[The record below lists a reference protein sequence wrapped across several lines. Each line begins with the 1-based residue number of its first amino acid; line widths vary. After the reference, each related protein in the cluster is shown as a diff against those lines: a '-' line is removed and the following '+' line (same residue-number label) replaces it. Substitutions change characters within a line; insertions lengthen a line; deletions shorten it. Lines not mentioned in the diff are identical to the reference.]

1 VRSSN
6 PLTFCKVLAFVLLF
20 CASGAAP
27 ASAQD
32 GGGSP
37 APQQP
42 RRPAADNLNELR
54 PVPVARR
61 SEMVC
66 GGFIEQQS
74 PVGQPQIVGAEQE
87 RERRVF
93 GQGDLVFIDAGAQQG
108 VRVGQEFEVTRPRG
122 QFRSKFSRKGGS
134 LGVYTQEVGQLRV
147 IRVRDHVSVAEVTS
161 SCSTLLLGDTLRPV
175 PPSASP
181 AARAD
186 ANLDRFAEPSGKQTG
201 HIVLARDGREML
213 SRDQVVFIDL
223 GAEDNVKVGD
233 YLTVFR
239 PKGHGTIVKT
249 RGEITANARRGFE
262 SNEFR
267 GGGFSNQSQR
277 VKDVNGSKYGQT
289 VKTVSI
295 RHHRPP
301 VPRLTVGEVVVLH
314 VEGRTATAV
323 ITRVAQEV
331 HTGDAVELQ

>member
-1 VRSSN
+1 
-6 PLTFCKVLAFVLLF
+6 
-20 CASGAAP
+20 
-27 ASAQD
+27 
-32 GGGSP
+32 
-37 APQQP
+37 
-42 RRPAADNLNELR
+42 
-54 PVPVARR
+54 
-61 SEMVC
+61 M
-66 GGFIEQQS
+66 
-74 PVGQPQIVGAEQE
+74 
-87 RERRVF
+87 
-93 GQGDLVFIDAGAQQG
+93 
-108 VRVGQEFEVTRPRG
+108 
-122 QFRSKFSRKGGS
+122 
-134 LGVYTQEVGQLRV
+134 
-147 IRVRDHVSVAEVTS
+147 RDHVSVAEVTS

-249 RGEITANARRGFE
+249 RGEITANARRGYQ